1 MVTKSALP
9 TDTEADAPAAD
20 IIAFDRQVTIEDQDI
35 LAICDPDVPL
45 RAARGGEVSIPS
57 DEPGLEMRRHIL
69 KLLIAAGEE
78 EATGLAPVPPVTR
91 AAAE

>member
-1 MVTKSALP
+1 MVTQFALR

-45 RAARGGEVSIPS
+45 RAARGGDARRASGDFWCSQNNEIRH
-57 DEPGLEMRRHIL
+57 GLYYLFGFPLH
-69 KLLIAAGEE
+69 
-78 EATGLAPVPPVTR
+78 
-91 AAAE
+91 